1 MTMPHNTVAP
11 VRKLQIFHC
20 REETLGFDLNSL
32 REGLPRAA
40 SQDIR
45 QWIVDLVGMTKR
57 DNVAS
62 ASRH

>member
-1 MTMPHNTVAP
+1 MADDTVAP
-11 VRKLQIFHC
+11 VRKLQILH
-20 REETLGFDLNSL
+20 RRKKSLGLDLNSL
-32 REGLPRAA
+32 REKLPRAA